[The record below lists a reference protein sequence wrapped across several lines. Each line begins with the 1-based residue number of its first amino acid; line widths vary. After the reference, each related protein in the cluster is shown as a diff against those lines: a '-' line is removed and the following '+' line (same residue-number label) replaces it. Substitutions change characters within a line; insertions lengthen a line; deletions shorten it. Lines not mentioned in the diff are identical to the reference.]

1 MKSWFIE
8 HMKLMK
14 FPVNYGKLPLDVPI
28 LFLYI
33 LCINEIKNSKLLTL
47 LVLWVFNLIL
57 TD

>member
-33 LCINEIKNSKLLTL
+33 LCINKIKKTL
-47 LVLWVFNLIL
+47 N
-57 TD
+57 